1 MGTGTNGSV
10 LNQSRYHSN
19 GGGFNNK
26 TIGEQ
31 NKSNKTQN
39 CSSSSLKPTYKK
51 IGNSSL
57 KKIKFHSKSCEDYS
71 KQASVYHKL
80 DPKNPQ
86 HARKI
91 EQRQK
96 TIDKGK
102 NTIGYDIYSRT
113 VKKEKRRKFSMIT
126 PSTPDHTVDI
136 PNKKWLGMIRS
147 WRVALHRY
155 DPVDLQQSFAAT
167 TGENDHQKKTT
178 TQSPNN
184 TTPVS
189 VKEKELTDSGV
200 LDLVQVTPN
209 EDYTKTLNILQ
220 QSKYNSTAC
229 SMDTTPNRA
238 CTNNGPQLDD
248 EQEDLDDVSF
258 YSVDDDDSDDDL
270 L

>member
-10 LNQSRYHSN
+10 INQSRYHSN

-26 TIGEQ
+26 IIGEQ
-31 NKSNKTQN
+31 NKSNKTHH

-86 HARKI
+86 HSRKI

-147 WRVALHRY
+147 WYVARY
-155 DPVDLQQSFAAT
+155 PAIFI
-167 TGENDHQKKTT
+167 HF
-178 TQSPNN
+178 
-184 TTPVS
+184 
-189 VKEKELTDSGV
+189 LTHLTIDF
-200 LDLVQVTPN
+200 
-209 EDYTKTLNILQ
+209 NIKNLRLT
-220 QSKYNSTAC
+220 SS
-229 SMDTTPNRA
+229 S
-238 CTNNGPQLDD
+238 
-248 EQEDLDDVSF
+248 
-258 YSVDDDDSDDDL
+258 
-270 L
+270 